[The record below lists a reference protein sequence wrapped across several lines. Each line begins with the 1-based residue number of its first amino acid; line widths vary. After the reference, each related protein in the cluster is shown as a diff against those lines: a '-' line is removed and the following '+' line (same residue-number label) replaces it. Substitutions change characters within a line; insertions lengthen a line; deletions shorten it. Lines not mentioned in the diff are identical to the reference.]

1 MRRTQAGMSI
11 TELLVSLLMTLVI
24 SGALFTAFVNTFQA
38 RDTVIGQ
45 GTVESAART
54 PIDDLADHLRNAQ
67 QYWTTGSTTPTAV
80 TQSMVIAAGTTTSV
94 TYYKSNSSTDTVRY
108 WLSGSNLQRTA
119 DGTTTTVLANVQSLL
134 ITYYKD
140 AGGNYNVDYNSLTK
154 TGSTLTSAD
163 LPLISEVNIYAKVV
177 IDGFKRDLAC
187 RVRLRN
193 SPYKLHL

>member
-38 RDTVIGQ
+38 RDTVVGQ